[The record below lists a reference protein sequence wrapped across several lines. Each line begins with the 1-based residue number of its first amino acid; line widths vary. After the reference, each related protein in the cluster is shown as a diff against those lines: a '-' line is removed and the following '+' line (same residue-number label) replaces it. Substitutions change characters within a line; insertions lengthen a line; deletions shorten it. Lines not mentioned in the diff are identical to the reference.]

1 MGGELLATIAQG
13 ILAYQPCGCQR
24 WIFAESVRRTIVMAY
39 SVITLYET
47 MKDSGCTGY
56 SPSLLMFWFW
66 ADRKADDLG
75 PWAYV
80 HRWTLSRHLWE
91 ANSSFMFDRMWKEKP
106 HYIINNYSFDKFL
119 DYGRGEDVDEFAEIL
134 LSV

>member
-1 MGGELLATIAQG
+1 M
-13 ILAYQPCGCQR
+13 
-24 WIFAESVRRTIVMAY
+24 
-39 SVITLYET
+39 LYET

-56 SPSLLMFWFW
+56 SLLFLCSGSELTE
-66 ADRKADDLG
+66 KADDPG

-91 ANSSFMFDRMWKEKP
+91 ANSSFIFDRMWKEKP
-106 HYIINNYSFDKFL
+106 HYIINNYSFEKFL

>member
-1 MGGELLATIAQG
+1 
-13 ILAYQPCGCQR
+13 
-24 WIFAESVRRTIVMAY
+24 MAY

-47 MKDSGCTGY
+47 MKDSECTGY
-56 SPSLLMFWFW
+56 SLLFLCSGSELTE
-66 ADRKADDLG
+66 KSDDPG

-106 HYIINNYSFDKFL
+106 HYIINNYSFEKFL